1 MPKTRRLALM
11 ALLTAIALTIF
22 VIEAQIPAPVP
33 VPGVKLGLANII
45 TLITM
50 LLLGKREAGAVLLV
64 RVLMGA
70 MFAGS
75 PSTLLFSAAGG
86 ALAYLLMCLLA
97 ERFGPDRLWI
107 VSALAGIAHNA
118 GQLLAC
124 ALVVKTPG
132 VFAYAPVLAASGVI
146 TGVFTG
152 LAAQYLLKA
161 LKKMKF

>member
-1 MPKTRRLALM
+1 MAKTRKLALM

-22 VIEAQIPAPVP
+22 VVEAQIPAPVP
-33 VPGVKLGLANII
+33 VPGVKLGLANIV

-50 LLLGKREAGAVLLV
+50 KLLGKKEAGAVLLV

-86 ALAYLLMCLLA
+86 ALA
-97 ERFGPDRLWI
+97 
-107 VSALAGIAHNA
+107 
-118 GQLLAC
+118 
-124 ALVVKTPG
+124 
-132 VFAYAPVLAASGVI
+132 PVLAASGVI

-152 LAAQYLLKA
+152 FAAQYLIKA
-161 LKKMKF
+161 LKRVKF